1 MQDEINKIVA
11 LFFRLNLTMK
21 LYHWTTPS
29 YSRHKSSDEFI
40 EKLLELTDHFV
51 EVFIGR
57 YNVKPML
64 ENVKIETEYLPEDK
78 ITEYLVKTRTNLE
91 NFDKLF
97 QDSELL
103 NIRDEILALINQT
116 SYLFRLK

>member
-1 MQDEINKIVA
+1 MQDEINKIVS

-21 LYHWTTPS
+21 LYHWNTPS

-40 EKLLELTDHFV
+40 DKLLELTDNFV

-57 YNVKPML
+57 YNVKPIL